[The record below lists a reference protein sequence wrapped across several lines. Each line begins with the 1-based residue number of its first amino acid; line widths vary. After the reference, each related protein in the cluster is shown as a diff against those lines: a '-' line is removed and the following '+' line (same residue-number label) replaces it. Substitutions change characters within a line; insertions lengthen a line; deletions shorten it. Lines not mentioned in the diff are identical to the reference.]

1 MSNITYITE
10 KLVKVTF
17 IAKMIAWMFASSF
30 SLIFGAFI
38 AKKNTECPYT
48 PCLLYTSD
56 AADE

>member
-1 MSNITYITE
+1 MTYITE

-48 PCLLYTSD
+48 PVDGNSESIRALNYR
-56 AADE
+56 